1 MGNFNLG
8 GGGGA
13 ALPIVRRC
21 PVGYVTITLEFG
33 STLLVAS
40 SVIPVIAALSDFHF
54 SMKSDAQN

>member
-21 PVGYVTITLEFG
+21 PVGYVTVCNEIRLRRTK
-33 STLLVAS
+33 LLSRAS
-40 SVIPVIAALSDFHF
+40 LGFV
-54 SMKSDAQN
+54 Q